1 MWYFKDVTLVVK
13 EHPSTFNRGSDF
25 KHRWK
30 AFYTD
35 IISLGAELC
44 DIRKNTY
51 DIIDQADLVASIGG
65 TVVGEALMRNK
76 AAIYFGLGPMYPI
89 SGEAIHKYSNHK
101 SLKKFIDHIDHLT
114 ETHFA
119 NARNEYKKFLIDI
132 VCRQKYQPMQILTT
146 SRRCHIEFSIVECI
160 HKIFRKSN
168 G

>member
-1 MWYFKDVTLVVK
+1 MFLHYQPERTTSPDGDVWANQLLAIKALSVALPKDVTLVVK

-76 AAIYFGLGPMYPI
+76 AAIILVSGLCIQFPVKRSTNI
-89 SGEAIHKYSNHK
+89 AITNP
-101 SLKKFIDHIDHLT
+101 LKNLSTI
-114 ETHFA
+114 
-119 NARNEYKKFLIDI
+119 
-132 VCRQKYQPMQILTT
+132 
-146 SRRCHIEFSIVECI
+146 
-160 HKIFRKSN
+160 
-168 G
+168 